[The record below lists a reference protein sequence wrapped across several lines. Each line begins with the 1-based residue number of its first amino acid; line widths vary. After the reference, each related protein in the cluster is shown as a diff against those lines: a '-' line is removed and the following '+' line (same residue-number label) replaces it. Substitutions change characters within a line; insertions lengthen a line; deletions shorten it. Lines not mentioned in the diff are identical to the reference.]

1 MPRRKLI
8 YSFLG
13 ILLIVSFIL
22 AGIIFHSQNR
32 ELKVAIFDVGQG
44 DAILI
49 EQGNN
54 QILIDGGPSGQ
65 KVLEKMGLY
74 MPFWDRKIEI
84 IIATHPDQDHIAG
97 LIEVMKNY
105 EIGKIMDNGMSAES
119 QVYKRFKEIIRQKNI
134 SEMEG
139 KREMNIKLS
148 GGAELKILWP
158 REGENLKDSNGASIV
173 TRLAYGESS
182 FLFTGDLPSDQEM
195 VLASQESNLNSQ
207 VLKVA
212 HHGSRYS
219 TGAEFLDKINPEK
232 AVISVGKNSYGHPSQ
247 EVLDRLDKKGIK
259 ILRTDKIGD
268 IVYNCENNGNR
279 CELNID

>member
-173 TRLAYGESS
+173 ARLAYGESS

-212 HHGSRYS
+212 HHGSKYS